1 MRALLLKPP
10 LLRPLLLRPRQ
21 RDRVISWGVW
31 LACLLPLAFLA
42 YWLATDQ
49 LTANPVEAGIR
60 YAGEWGLRFLLIG
73 LALTPLRR
81 FLQWSWVAKLRRMIG
96 LYAVFYA
103 ALHVIGYAVVDQGLD
118 LASIWA
124 DILKRPYITVG
135 LGGLL
140 LLLPLAATSTNGMIR
155 RMGGRRWKRLHKLAY
170 VAPVLAVVH
179 YLLLVKADTTWPL
192 LYAAVLCVLLLCRVP
207 PQAAR
212 RGVPGEGRAASG
224 AAGPDQP
231 ARSSARAGRF
241 PTGA

>member
-1 MRALLLKPP
+1 MRAPLLQAPLLKLPLLKPC
-10 LLRPLLLRPRQ
+10 Q
-21 RDRVISWGVW
+21 RDWAIWWGVW

-81 FLQWSWVAKLRRMIG
+81 FLQWAWVTKLRRMIG
-96 LYAVFYA
+96 LYAAFYA

-124 DILKRPYITVG
+124 DIVKRPYITVG

-170 VAPVLAVVH
+170 VAPVLAAVH

-192 LYAAVLCVLLLCRVP
+192 LYAAVLCVLVLCRVLP
-207 PQAAR
+207 RQAAR
-212 RGVPGEGRAASG
+212 RGVPTGQ
-224 AAGPDQP
+224 AG
-231 ARSSARAGRF
+231 
-241 PTGA
+241 